1 MAAACCAN
9 LACKFCARQC
19 REDDPNNWQNAIPS
33 CLLCNLIPDNRSK
46 LVTRQVASYR
56 SRERSSG
63 TSLPVRVAYIQGV
76 NFMSNISINF
86 GYCWRW
92 KRETVRFGAR
102 RKAQKIESKKL
113 ECKEWGK
120 VYKEHELLF
129 VYFTKVVRIFK
140 KIYNIVNPQN
150 YTLKNYIKLVILTT
164 LIVLALNGFEACI
177 WYKKKIWRSRKF
189 FQGRRAFLVHQHFL

>member
-1 MAAACCAN
+1 MT
-9 LACKFCARQC
+9 L
-19 REDDPNNWQNAIPS
+19 E
-33 CLLCNLIPDNRSK
+33 
-46 LVTRQVASYR
+46 
-56 SRERSSG
+56 
-63 TSLPVRVAYIQGV
+63 LP
-76 NFMSNISINF
+76 
-86 GYCWRW
+86 
-92 KRETVRFGAR
+92 
-102 RKAQKIESKKL
+102 RKARKIESKKL

-177 WYKKKIWRSRKF
+177 
-189 FQGRRAFLVHQHFL
+189 